1 MIRGIQ
7 ESRNA
12 RCILAAL
19 FALVLAIRI
28 AIPTGFMPT
37 VAPSGIIITV
47 CTGMGQAKAFLPIEK
62 EGDQSQH
69 SAAESPCT
77 FAAGLGGGLVPSSH
91 AGPQPAVL
99 PAAIVPASRAIAD
112 LTVHRLA
119 APPPPAIGPPARA

>member
-12 RCILAAL
+12 RRILAML

-37 VAPSGIIITV
+37 VAPSGIVITV

-62 EGDQSQH
+62 DDGRDQH
-69 SAAESPCT
+69 SPAESPCT
-77 FAAGLGGGLVPSSH
+77 FAAGLGGGIL
-91 AGPQPAVL
+91 PATYAHPEPVVL
-99 PAAIVPASRAIAD
+99 PRTAIPSSRAIAD
-112 LTVHRLA
+112 LTIHRLA
-119 APPPPAIGPPARA
+119 APPPPAIGPPAHA